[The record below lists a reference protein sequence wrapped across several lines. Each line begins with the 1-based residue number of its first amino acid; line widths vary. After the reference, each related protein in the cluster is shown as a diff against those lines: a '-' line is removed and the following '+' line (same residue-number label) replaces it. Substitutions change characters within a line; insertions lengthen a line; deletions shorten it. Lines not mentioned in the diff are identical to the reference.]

1 MNFRDILTKFR
12 QTAFSERDKG
22 NKFEELMKRYLI
34 SDPTYNS
41 VINTVYLW
49 NEFPFRSSI
58 SSTDIGIDLVVQTHS
73 NEYWAVQC
81 KCYNENTSI
90 SKHDVD
96 SFLSTS
102 SRAFFNDVGESL
114 YFTQRL
120 WISTTN
126 SWSKNAEE
134 TLKNQQIPLTRVNL
148 YDLENA
154 PIDWE
159 LLYTGLYGDSVR
171 FKKKELFPHQKE
183 AVASANEYF
192 QKNDRGKLIMACGT
206 GKTFTSLKIAEK
218 ETENKGLILFLVPS
232 IALLG
237 QTLKAWC
244 ADSSYPIN
252 PICICSDPKIT
263 RVRKKNEDNDTTS
276 IIDLA
281 YPASTN
287 PKVILNQLQLIN
299 HNNLLGM
306 TVVFSTYQSI
316 DVIANVQKVM
326 MDNNFPQFDLII
338 CDEAH
343 RTTGVT
349 LTNTDESTFVKVHNN
364 EFIKAKKR
372 LYMTATP
379 RLYSEDSKKKAEKS
393 EAILCSMDDNLL
405 FGEEIYRIGFGRAV
419 EENLL
424 TDYKVLILT
433 LGEDDIPISVQ
444 NMVTNE
450 DSEIDTDD
458 ASKLIGCINALSKHF
473 IGDNNLTIN
482 ADPNPMKKAVAF
494 CQNIKISKK
503 TSESFN
509 LVSPEYNES
518 LTQEISEKMVSIQS
532 KHMDGTMS
540 APERDEMLSW
550 LKADTD
556 DNECRVITNVKV
568 LSEGVDVPSLDSVM
582 FLSAKNSQ
590 VDVVQSVGRVM
601 RKAPNKQYGY
611 IIIPIF
617 VPNDVK
623 PSEAL
628 NDNKRYKVVWSI
640 LNALRAH
647 DDRFNATVNKIELNK
662 KKPDNIIVGTP
673 ASIFDNEDNN
683 EFSKYDKV
691 AENEQVYSQLTLN
704 FEELQSVIYAKL
716 VEKVGDR
723 TYWESWAKD
732 VADIAKK
739 QIREITRIIND
750 NKGQKEAF
758 NEFLTGLQKNI
769 NPSVTEE
776 SAIEML
782 AQHTITE
789 PIFESLFENY
799 SFVKNNA
806 VSMSMQKMIETLE
819 GTQVK
824 FKFKELEKFYAS
836 VHKRTEGI
844 DNAEG
849 KQAIIIELY
858 DKFFK
863 TAFPKMAQ
871 QLGIVYT
878 PIEVVD
884 FIINSVNDILLK
896 EFNRNITDENIHIL
910 DPFTGTGTFITRLQ
924 QSGLIKEEDS
934 ERKYKQELH
943 ANEIVL
949 LAYYIAAVN
958 IETAYHD
965 IT

>member
-171 FKKKELFPHQKE
+171 FKKKELFPHQNE

-379 RLYSEDSKKKAEKS
+379 RLYSEDSKKKAKKS

-405 FGEEIYRIGFGRAV
+405 FGEEIY
-419 EENLL
+419 
-424 TDYKVLILT
+424 
-433 LGEDDIPISVQ
+433 
-444 NMVTNE
+444 
-450 DSEIDTDD
+450 
-458 ASKLIGCINALSKHF
+458 
-473 IGDNNLTIN
+473 
-482 ADPNPMKKAVAF
+482 
-494 CQNIKISKK
+494 
-503 TSESFN
+503 
-509 LVSPEYNES
+509 
-518 LTQEISEKMVSIQS
+518 
-532 KHMDGTMS
+532 
-540 APERDEMLSW
+540 
-550 LKADTD
+550 
-556 DNECRVITNVKV
+556 
-568 LSEGVDVPSLDSVM
+568 
-582 FLSAKNSQ
+582 
-590 VDVVQSVGRVM
+590 
-601 RKAPNKQYGY
+601 
-611 IIIPIF
+611 
-617 VPNDVK
+617 
-623 PSEAL
+623 
-628 NDNKRYKVVWSI
+628 
-640 LNALRAH
+640 
-647 DDRFNATVNKIELNK
+647 
-662 KKPDNIIVGTP
+662 
-673 ASIFDNEDNN
+673 
-683 EFSKYDKV
+683 
-691 AENEQVYSQLTLN
+691 
-704 FEELQSVIYAKL
+704 
-716 VEKVGDR
+716 
-723 TYWESWAKD
+723 
-732 VADIAKK
+732 
-739 QIREITRIIND
+739 
-750 NKGQKEAF
+750 
-758 NEFLTGLQKNI
+758 
-769 NPSVTEE
+769 
-776 SAIEML
+776 
-782 AQHTITE
+782 
-789 PIFESLFENY
+789 
-799 SFVKNNA
+799 
-806 VSMSMQKMIETLE
+806 
-819 GTQVK
+819 
-824 FKFKELEKFYAS
+824 
-836 VHKRTEGI
+836 
-844 DNAEG
+844 
-849 KQAIIIELY
+849 
-858 DKFFK
+858 
-863 TAFPKMAQ
+863 
-871 QLGIVYT
+871 
-878 PIEVVD
+878 
-884 FIINSVNDILLK
+884 
-896 EFNRNITDENIHIL
+896 
-910 DPFTGTGTFITRLQ
+910 
-924 QSGLIKEEDS
+924 
-934 ERKYKQELH
+934 
-943 ANEIVL
+943 
-949 LAYYIAAVN
+949 
-958 IETAYHD
+958 
-965 IT
+965 